1 MYSVRKT
8 VKNKT
13 SNNVIGVESDGSRL
27 RFGNL
32 ASQKNKNSNNRHKCQ
47 NENHLCPPKV
57 SQKEQHLWP
66 MAIES

>member
-1 MYSVRKT
+1 M
-8 VKNKT
+8 
-13 SNNVIGVESDGSRL
+13 IGVESNGSRL

-32 ASQKNKNSNNRHKCQ
+32 ASQKNENSNNRHKCQ